1 MSSQTEF
8 YKEHVWKYLFLVH
21 MYVRNFM
28 LPKIVSLLIRK
39 KGKFLFATSLHFLD
53 VLERKE
59 KDKKHFV
66 VTKILSDLFSWTGQR
81 SRGDTQKAPLPAT
94 LRA

>member
-1 MSSQTEF
+1 
-8 YKEHVWKYLFLVH
+8 
-21 MYVRNFM
+21 M
-28 LPKIVSLLIRK
+28 LLKIVSLLIRK
-39 KGKFLFATSLHFLD
+39 KGKFLFATSLHFLV

-59 KDKKHFV
+59 KGKKKHFG

-94 LRA
+94 LRARIVNKSWVVILVLIPDKTFFLLP